1 LLQKFNA
8 HISQNQGVGNRPF
21 DAPILEN
28 GKRFRKGLV
37 MRKLL
42 LAAVAVTALSSG
54 YATAQQFYAAPLDS
68 SRVDSRDRIVADD
81 AAGISGSSGPQDYSR
96 LSDRDLQRRSNEVAA
111 QQQQLRAEQQ
121 AIADETARRTH
132 H

>member
-1 LLQKFNA
+1 
-8 HISQNQGVGNRPF
+8 
-21 DAPILEN
+21 
-28 GKRFRKGLV
+28 

-42 LAAVAVTALSSG
+42 LAAVAATALSSG
-54 YATAQQFYAAPLDS
+54 YATAQQFYSAPLNPAQ
-68 SRVDSRDRIVADD
+68 VDNRDRIVADG
-81 AAGISGSSGPQDYSR
+81 ATGISGSSGPQDYSR